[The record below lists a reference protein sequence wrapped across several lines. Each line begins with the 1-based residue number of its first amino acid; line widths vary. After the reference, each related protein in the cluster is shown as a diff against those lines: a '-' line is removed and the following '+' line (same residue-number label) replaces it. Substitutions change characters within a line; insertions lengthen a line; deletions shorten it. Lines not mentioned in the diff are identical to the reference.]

1 MSNISKI
8 SKKILKDRYIEN
20 SPRLSKE
27 ELAEVLVWII
37 KETNKNGWR
46 LVQHKNVESD
56 YTWYELDLQDDWDEN
71 ICDEIEWLNYIR

>member
-8 SKKILKDRYIEN
+8 SRKILKDRYIEN
-20 SPRLSKE
+20 SPWLSKE
-27 ELAEVLVWII
+27 ELSEVLVWII

-56 YTWYELDLQDDWDEN
+56 YTWYELDLQDGWDEN
-71 ICDEIEWLNYIR
+71 ICDEIEWLNYTR